1 MRVGRAP
8 MLDNFFKSL
17 AMTKKHGGGC
27 GALDPTMV
35 VTDGDRQLKLHRRK
49 QWGE

>member
-17 AMTKKHGGGC
+17 VMTKKHGGG
-27 GALDPTMV
+27 GALDLIMV
-35 VTDGDRQLKLHRRK
+35 VADGDGQLTPHRRK